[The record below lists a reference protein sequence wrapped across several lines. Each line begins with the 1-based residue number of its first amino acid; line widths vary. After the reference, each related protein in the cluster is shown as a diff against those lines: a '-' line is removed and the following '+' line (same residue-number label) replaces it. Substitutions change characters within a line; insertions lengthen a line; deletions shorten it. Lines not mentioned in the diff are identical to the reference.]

1 MRDRVVIIG
10 SGIGGLTAGI
20 ILAGLNFQVTVVESA
35 LRAGGLMRG
44 YRRGGI
50 DCPTGIHYLGAL
62 DRGEPLRRLWD
73 YLGVSDAIPLERMG
87 SGGIIDRYIFDDFE
101 YDLPGSIEA
110 FEESLRRT
118 FPLEQDRITTIMAD
132 LRESARILRALD
144 MVLSP
149 AAEAAFSPLSMAPMG
164 QRLEESGCSRR
175 LCAILSVP
183 ATLIGVPLQR
193 CPAFFYYM
201 TLASYLMS
209 AWRPAVGA
217 ETADAFL
224 SRFKSLGGE
233 VLCGDGVA
241 AVQVASGRTTGVA
254 LQSGRI
260 LPAAAVVAAIHPKTL
275 LALLPQDSV
284 RSTYAQRVSRMIDT
298 EGLFGVNLAVEA
310 AAHPALPYNV
320 YRLHPEADGSLYRG
334 IFCQVRPTSRPG
346 VKLLSMI
353 TPSGIENWRTWEGT
367 KSGERGGDYEAAKKK
382 KAEAVIAEAENIFG
396 PLRNAKLLDA
406 YTPLTLRD
414 RTGSPGGSPYG
425 IMRSTD
431 QLMKAA
437 SLTRSPIKGL
447 YPAGQNRLSPGVMG
461 TILGSF
467 QAVRQMIGP
476 DRFAREVG
484 GGFR

>member
-35 LRAGGLMRG
+35 PRAGGLMRS

-50 DCPTGIHYLGAL
+50 DCPTGVHYVGAL

-73 YLGVSDAIPLERMG
+73 YLGVTDAIRLERMG
-87 SGGIIDRYIFDDFE
+87 TDGIIDRYFFDDFE

-118 FPLEQDRITTIMAD
+118 SPPEQNRITAIMAD
-132 LRESARILRALD
+132 LRESARILRGLE

-149 AAEAAFSPLSMAPMG
+149 AEAAFSPLSMASMG
-164 QRLEESGCSRR
+164 QRLAESGCSRR

-183 ATLIGVPLQR
+183 ATLIGVPLRR

-209 AWRPAVGA
+209 SWRLAGGGA
-217 ETADAFL
+217 EMAEAFL

-233 VLCGDGVA
+233 VLCGDGVE

-260 LPAAAVVAAIHPKTL
+260 LSAAAVVAAIHPKTV
-275 LALLPQDSV
+275 LALLPQDAV
-284 RSTYAQRVSRMIDT
+284 RPAYAQRVSRMIDT
-298 EGLFGVNLAVEA
+298 AGLFGVNLAVEA
-310 AAHPALPYNV
+310 ASHPALPYNV
-320 YRLHPEADGSLYRG
+320 YRLHPETDGSLYRG
-334 IFCQVRPTSRPG
+334 VFCQLRRTGRPE
-346 VKLLSMI
+346 VNLLSMI
-353 TPSGIENWRTWEGT
+353 TPSGIEDWRSWEGT
-367 KSGERGGDYEAAKKK
+367 KSGARGGDYEAAKEK
-382 KAEAVIAEAENIFG
+382 KARDVIAETEHIFG
-396 PLRNAKLLDA
+396 PLRSATLLDA

-414 RTGSPGGSPYG
+414 RTGSPEGSPYG
-425 IMRSTD
+425 ILRSTD
-431 QLMKAA
+431 QLMKSA
-437 SLTRSPIKGL
+437 SLTRSPLKGL

-461 TILGSF
+461 TMLGSF
-467 QAVRQMIGP
+467 QAVRQIIGP
-476 DRFAREVG
+476 ERFAREVA
-484 GGFR
+484 GGFL